1 MSLQSPDNIL
11 NVKNAVIRV
20 NSVEADSIT
29 ANNVSEGILN
39 AIYPVGTILDR
50 ATAITDTHLN
60 GKYKAFLTAPNQEWE
75 LVDDGENKVL
85 EILNSPCDSTSLFGR
100 ATMEHITAAYNLT
113 TSFTSIG
120 STISNYTPPIG
131 TKSVTFRFS
140 ASWIHQSSNEPS
152 PFPTFRLELAEG
164 LNSTAWN
171 VIENSYQSYYWSGA
185 YSRDT
190 AVMVWTIDLGV
201 GTSND
206 YNKGTL
212 VASRP
217 VLNLRWNGRE
227 HASSTHEVTMHLA
240 YKHTSDGSSGGNH
253 AFSTPQVSVT
263 AIGTKSLEYKRTV

>member
-1 MSLQSPDNIL
+1 MGT
-11 NVKNAVIRV
+11 VI
-20 NSVEADSIT
+20 
-29 ANNVSEGILN
+29 
-39 AIYPVGTILDR
+39 DR
-50 ATAITDTHLN
+50 ATAITDTHPN

-85 EILNSPCDSTSLFGR
+85 EILDSPCDSTSLFGR

-113 TSFTSIG
+113 TSYTSIG

-164 LNSTAWN
+164 LNSTNWN

-190 AVMVWTIDLGV
+190 AIMVWTIDLGV

-217 VLNLRWNGRE
+217 VLNLRWTGRE
-227 HASSTHEVTMHLA
+227 HDASTHEVSMHLA
-240 YKHTSDGSSGGNH
+240 YKHTSDGSSGGSH

-263 AIGTKSLEYKRTV
+263 AIGTESLKYKRTV